1 MITDMRCHVFEQVLG
16 DNRCAGSVYTR
27 SQPCSYTF
35 VLIQPSSSS
44 TQLKDTES
52 TQASNPCINSCR
64 SVSLTITV
72 SRNGSLQF
80 YSGLSPFLYK
90 PFFTTESTMAT
101 VLTGL
106 GEQLAQGQ
114 DLQHWSHLLVAQD
127 PITRHLIVTR
137 ASFNKQRSVWPDFQH
152 EYITLE
158 VTTHPSQPQPEPPLN
173 PVTLLVSRSIQST
186 LGLCGPALDTITIC
200 DPNTLVMNEIQ
211 LHTIEW
217 QPNDAPRLRNIF
229 HLIIS
234 IHDRMPIYCLLK
246 TSCYTFARAVL
257 EAINSVFNGHQGH
270 QQGGF
275 FTRQSYF
282 LGCIPVSITRA
293 HRLAEEAV
301 TSYQH
306 VQVVVL

>member
-27 SQPCSYTF
+27 SRPCSSTF
-35 VLIQPSSSS
+35 VLNQPSSSS

-52 TQASNPCINSCR
+52 TRASNPCINSCR
-64 SVSLTITV
+64 SVSLSITA
-72 SRNGSLQF
+72 SRNGSLQS
-80 YSGLSPFLYK
+80 YGGLPPFLYK
-90 PFFTTESTMAT
+90 PFFTTAT

-114 DLQHWSHLLVAQD
+114 DLQHWFHLLVAQD

-137 ASFNKQRSVWPDFQH
+137 ASFNKQRSVWPDFHH

-158 VTTHPSQPQPEPPLN
+158 VTTHPSQPQPEPPLD
-173 PVTLLVSRSIQST
+173 PVTLLVSRSVQST
-186 LGLCGPALDTITIC
+186 LGLFGPALDTITIR
-200 DPNTLVMNEIQ
+200 DPNALVMNEIQ

-229 HLIIS
+229 LLIN
-234 IHDRMPIYCLLK
+234 

-257 EAINSVFNGHQGH
+257 EAINSAFNGHQGH
-270 QQGGF
+270 QQEGF

-282 LGCIPVSITRA
+282 LGFIPVGITRA
-293 HRLAEEAV
+293 HKLAQEVV

-306 VQVVVL
+306 HVQLL